1 MLITT
6 PQRREV
12 ALLRSPL
19 GGVVVLTGTL
29 AAVGMP
35 SADALEPFERQLV
48 MPLDRD
54 VVTFLSL
61 LGHPTSVP

>member
-1 MLITT
+1 M
-6 PQRREV
+6 RRS
-12 ALLRSPL
+12 LL
-19 GGVVVLTGTL
+19 GAVVVLTATL